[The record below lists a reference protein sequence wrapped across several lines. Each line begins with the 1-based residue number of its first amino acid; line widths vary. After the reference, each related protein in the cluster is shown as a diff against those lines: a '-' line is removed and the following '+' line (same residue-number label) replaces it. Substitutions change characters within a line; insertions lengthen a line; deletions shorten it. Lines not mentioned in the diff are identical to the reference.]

1 MKGDLS
7 MLRLL
12 RCASFDLCSA
22 AKSPRVRAES
32 DKELDLNMAELGIL
46 CLCMHVLGVSR
57 ITITHL
63 DRLIARLTKI
73 IVHILR
79 Q

>member
-12 RCASFDLCSA
+12 RCASLDLCSTT
-22 AKSPRVRAES
+22 KSPRGRAES
-32 DKELDLNMAELGIL
+32 DKESDLNMAELGIL

-57 ITITHL
+57 VNSTHL
-63 DRLIARLTKI
+63 DRLIARLTKKI
-73 IVHILR
+73 HILR